1 MMRVCVQLHSM
12 EDSNDESV
20 CTASLNGNVGH
31 IYVGNGSFSESES
44 L

>member
-1 MMRVCVQLHSM
+1 MQLHSM

-20 CTASLNGNVGH
+20 YTAMEMLGIA
-31 IYVGNGSFSESES
+31 IYVGNGSFSESAS